1 MFRRLEKVKN
11 GKKMKKIQISIL
23 CFLVISFCCGT
34 SYAEAAGAFNQ
45 LIKKYS
51 GQEIVCLD
59 IGEEYHF
66 KLKDGSGK
74 SIRLVSVE
82 EHRDSVV
89 KFVRRANVDVELDGK
104 ILRLICAP
112 YTMPTEFRGMRIQ
125 ADTTSAWHPLPK
137 RVQFSIWD
145 ASDPI
150 VHTERLGFPLDDFEL
165 FSHGMQAYNE
175 VVHLGW
181 KDGCPGGVVFYH
193 DYGIDFAGYEGRQ
206 RIMSCTDGTVIHL
219 SSEKKHTFVVI
230 QDDGGFIWD
239 YGHLESI
246 APGVKKG
253 VQVKRGQTI
262 GVLGK
267 TGPSGNFS
275 HLHLGTYLSKSDL
288 DSGRNNRRL
297 NLYPWMV
304 ATYAKQYR
312 RTLYAVARPHLTA
325 STDEKVVLD
334 ASRSFSFGPE
344 IFSYQWILPDGQTLN
359 TVRAETTFDKPGV
372 YIATLWVKDKKG
384 REDVDFCKVKVFT
397 SSSPESSIPTIF
409 MTHIP
414 ARDIAVDQPVFFRLW
429 LQGVEDKFIQVDFG
443 DGMVIRDYV
452 SYSEIQHQFKSPG
465 IHIVTAHGMID
476 GMSIMQKQKVI
487 VGSPSDG

>member
-1 MFRRLEKVKN
+1 MT
-11 GKKMKKIQISIL
+11 KIQISAIYL
-23 CFLVISFCCGT
+23 LVLSFFAGT
-34 SYAEAAGAFNQ
+34 SHAGTGGIFNQ

-51 GQEIVCLD
+51 DQEIVCLD
-59 IGEEYHF
+59 IGEKYPF
-66 KLKDGSGK
+66 KLKDGSERLV
-74 SIRLVSVE
+74 RLVSVK
-82 EHRDSVV
+82 EHRDSVIGL
-89 KFVRRANVDVELDGK
+89 VRRADVSVEVDGK

-112 YTMPTEFRGMRIQ
+112 YTMPIEFSGVRIQ

-137 RVQFSIWD
+137 KVQFSIWD

-150 VHTERLGFPLDDFEL
+150 VRIERFGFPLDDYAL

-181 KDGCPGGVVFYH
+181 KDGCPGGVAFYH

-206 RIMSCTDGTVIHL
+206 HIMSCTDGTVIHL
-219 SSEKKHTFVVI
+219 SSERKHTFVVI

-275 HLHLGTYLSKSDL
+275 HLHVGTYLSKSDL
-288 DSGRNNRRL
+288 NANRRIRRL

-304 ATYAKQYR
+304 AVYIEQCR

-325 STDEKVVLD
+325 STGEKVILD
-334 ASRSFSFGPE
+334 ASRSLSYGPE
-344 IFSYQWILPDGQTLN
+344 IVSYQWILPDGQIVNALK
-359 TVRAETTFDKPGV
+359 AETTFDKPGV
-372 YIATLWVKDKKG
+372 YIATLWIKDEQG

-397 SSSPESSIPTIF
+397 ASSPESSIPTIF
-409 MTHIP
+409 VTHIP
-414 ARDIAVDQPVFFRLW
+414 TRDITVDQPVFFRLW
-429 LQGVEDKFIQVDFG
+429 LQGVEDKFIEVDFG
-443 DGMVIRDYV
+443 DGTVIRDYV
-452 SYSEIQHQFKSPG
+452 SYAEIQHQFKSPG
-465 IHIVTAHGMID
+465 IHIVTASSTID
-476 GMSIMQKQKVI
+476 GMHIMQKQKVV
-487 VGSPSDG
+487 VGSLSDG